1 MIRAEIYRSFKRQD
15 DRMYGVPQQYTKS
28 YGMNASVHFTLN
40 ATISVVMNAVAMKRK
55 QKVAFFL
62 VYN

>member
-1 MIRAEIYRSFKRQD
+1 
-15 DRMYGVPQQYTKS
+15 
-28 YGMNASVHFTLN
+28 MNASVYFTLN

>member
-1 MIRAEIYRSFKRQD
+1 MIRAGIYRSFKRQD
-15 DRMYGVPQQYTKS
+15 DRMYGVPQQYTES

-55 QKVAFFL
+55 QKVAFF
-62 VYN
+62 